1 MESLNFI
8 YLLVSYI
15 GTMYICYSRSIIL
28 RKMGS
33 PFIFIAFINTANIFN
48 KFLHLVYIVLTL
60 KYIGKKLGMV

>member
-15 GTMYICYSRSIIL
+15 DTIYICYSRSIIL
-28 RKMGS
+28 RKMDS
-33 PFIFIAFINTANIFN
+33 PFIFMALINTENVFN
-48 KFLHLVYIVLTL
+48 KFLHLVYIVFTL